1 MKKTDIA
8 AVILIS
14 VITTLIA
21 YFIGNALL
29 GDPNEESTTITY
41 MDVVKA
47 DVSQPDPEVFNPE
60 AVNPTVEVFVG
71 NCTDG
76 QIWDVQGQ
84 VCISAEETTDEEDNS
99 ETDTD
104 NSETGE

>member
-14 VITTLIA
+14 VITTIVA

-29 GDPNEESTTITY
+29 GDPNEEKTTITY
-41 MDVVKA
+41 MDVVKP
-47 DVSQPDPEVFNPE
+47 DISQPDPEVFNPT

-71 NCTDG
+71 NCPDG
-76 QIWDVQGQ
+76 QMWDVANQ
-84 VCISAEETTDEEDNS
+84 VCIAPQEEEEDNS
-99 ETDTD
+99 ETDPN

>member
-21 YFIGNALL
+21 YFIGNSVL
-29 GDPNEESTTITY
+29 GDPNEESIAITY
-41 MDVVKA
+41 MDVVAA
-47 DVSQPDPEVFNPE
+47 DVAQPDPEVFNTE

-76 QIWDVQGQ
+76 QIWDVEAQ
-84 VCISAEETTDEEDNS
+84 VCIATEEETDEEDNS

>member
-14 VITTLIA
+14 VISTLIA
-21 YFIGNALL
+21 YFVGNAVL
-29 GDPNEESTTITY
+29 GDPNEEHVTVTY
-41 MDVVKA
+41 MDVISDSVA
-47 DVSQPDPEVFNPE
+47 QPDPEVFNPE

-71 NCTDG
+71 KCNNG
-76 QIWDVQGQ
+76 EIWDVEAQ
-84 VCISAEETTDEEDNS
+84 VCIKAQDETDEDNNS
-99 ETDTD
+99 ETDAD